1 MMKSRVKIIKNLLE
15 AIFEYISED
24 YTDYELERHRDRLHE
39 IVNDVCDEFKDRL
52 RGLSDV

>member
-1 MMKSRVKIIKNLLE
+1 MKSRVKIIKNLLE

-39 IVNDVCDEFKDRL
+39 IVNDVCVEFKDRL